1 MAPKGKV
8 AGVGHIQ
15 VMCRDGII
23 NTTEALM
30 YSEIQDTFARLQST
44 LHAFNLLWPEHVIA
58 GMVWRLPL
66 LTEQRTPDTLQVER
80 LVGQAAVDATRIAL
94 TEFERDLG
102 QAPGTVMRLPGYFAV
117 SESVLKRIRQI
128 NALKDEL
135 AAAIERLRLELNLVP
150 AARPRLMR
158 RALGAKF
165 STKQLLRHIQCFD
178 GTPRLIVFTWAGH
191 TTATGRVSVD
201 KVREKLQA
209 GAEARASR
217 ERIRIEDTPEYQELR
232 ALVNMADM
240 EVLTERKSVAPHP
253 RAMLWFTDSSRYE
266 AMIHANLPMFVMAGE
281 NTFEVRELKNFNRNA
296 RQAKRPDEKRRIEV
310 LPNRDLF
317 LPSRMSEEA
326 AAAPNKVEEANVAST
341 YRKA

>member
-1 MAPKGKV
+1 
-8 AGVGHIQ
+8 
-15 VMCRDGII
+15 
-23 NTTEALM
+23 M
-30 YSEIQDTFARLQST
+30 YEEIQDAFIRLQSA
-44 LHAFNLLWPEHVIA
+44 LHAFNLTWPAHVVA
-58 GMVWRLPL
+58 GVVWRLPL

-80 LVGQAAVDATRIAL
+80 LVGQEAVDTTRMAL
-94 TEFERDLG
+94 AEFERDLG
-102 QAPGTVMRLPGYFAV
+102 QAPGTVMRLPGYFVV
-117 SESVLKRIRQI
+117 SDSVLEQVRQV
-128 NALKDEL
+128 NALKDDL
-135 AAAIERLRLELNLVP
+135 AAAIEKLRLELNLVP

-178 GTPRLIVFTWAGH
+178 GAPRLIVFTWAGH

-201 KVREKLQA
+201 KVRETLQA
-209 GAEARASR
+209 SAEARAGR
-217 ERIRIEDTPEYQELR
+217 ESIRLEDTPEYQELR
-232 ALVNMADM
+232 TLVNMADT

-253 RAMLWFTDSSRYE
+253 RAMLWFTDSSRYD

-281 NTFEVRELKNFNRNA
+281 HAFEVRELKNFDRNA

-317 LPSRMSEEA
+317 LPTRKSEEA
-326 AAAPNKVEEANVAST
+326 AATPNKVEEANIAST